1 MGTVLTYLCSL
12 AFDGLINICPL
23 TAQQRVTEHLLQ
35 DSFTGGDIYF
45 KNILK
50 YQIMPIVT
58 TVTIIFLAVTIVL
71 NGQVNTDMSGK
82 SAMWEGESRNCH
94 HSQPSKFIPAFLL

>member
-1 MGTVLTYLCSL
+1 
-12 AFDGLINICPL
+12 
-23 TAQQRVTEHLLQ
+23 
-35 DSFTGGDIYF
+35 
-45 KNILK
+45 
-50 YQIMPIVT
+50 MPIVT

-71 NGQVNTDMSGK
+71 NGQVNTDMSRK

>member
-58 TVTIIFLAVTIVL
+58 TVTYHNFSCCHYCFEWA
-71 NGQVNTDMSGK
+71 
-82 SAMWEGESRNCH
+82 GEYGHEQKVCH
-94 HSQPSKFIPAFLL
+94 VGR